1 VSQRTRE
8 IGVRLALGAQR
19 SNVLGLVLREGLLVV
34 AFGLLLGLVG
44 ALSATRIMRSLLYS
58 TSATDAL
65 SSVATSFT
73 LIAVAL
79 LACYVPARRATKVD
93 PTVALR

>member
-1 VSQRTRE
+1 MSQRTRE